1 MAKNKTKIYF
11 WLRLDNNFFKNLA
24 IKQLRRMS
32 GGDTYV
38 IIYQKMML
46 QSLENQG
53 FIYFEGVL
61 DSLAEEIAMALDENI
76 EDVQVTIAYFQS
88 KGLLQ
93 IGEENEIFLEQVPML
108 LDQETNWNRYKRQ
121 QNKRLEKF
129 QPLSNHLPTDIDI
142 DKEIELKKDI
152 NIDIKS
158 EVDTRENQ
166 SATADEKSDFNIFEY
181 YQSRIGVLDGY
192 QSQKLNDYIHIDNL
206 SPELVKRAIDRA
218 ADNSKRNFGY
228 VNSIL
233 KNWAQNGI
241 RSIVQQDEEQRKFM
255 KSKHLPKN
263 NTEDLHN
270 VVDPDFGF

>member
-38 IIYQKMML
+38 LIYQKMML

-53 FIYFEGVL
+53 YIYFEGVL
-61 DSLAEEIAMALDENI
+61 DSLAEEIAMALDENV

-121 QNKRLEKF
+121 QNKKLEKF

-142 DKEIELKKDI
+142 E
-152 NIDIKS
+152 IDIKNSKNNSNSKNQNKNAAADFS
-158 EVDTRENQ
+158 EIY
-166 SATADEKSDFNIFEY
+166 SY
-181 YQSRIGVLDGY
+181 YQQEIG
-192 QSQKLNDYIHIDNL
+192 IL
-206 SPELVKRAIDRA
+206 SPNQAEQLADYLKLDNFEPELLKRAIDKA
-218 ADNSKRNFGY
+218 SNNAKRSFGY
-228 VNSIL
+228 VNSIIR
-233 KNWAQNGI
+233 NWKQTGI
-241 RSIVQQDEEQRKFM
+241 TTLTQADEEDKKFQE
-255 KSKHLPKN
+255 SKHLPQGD
-263 NTEDLHN
+263 EDLHSI
-270 VVDPDFGF
+270 VDPNFGF

>member
-1 MAKNKTKIYF
+1 MVKNKTKIYF

-61 DSLAEEIAMALDENI
+61 DSLAEEIAMSLDENI

-121 QNKRLEKF
+121 KNKKLEKF
-129 QPLSNHLPTDIDI
+129 QPLSNHLPTDI
-142 DKEIELKKDI
+142 E
-152 NIDIKS
+152 IDIKNS
-158 EVDTRENQ
+158 KNNSKNQ
-166 SATADEKSDFNIFEY
+166 NKNNATADFSEIYSY
-181 YQSRIGVLDGY
+181 YEQEIGVLSPNQY
-192 QSQKLNDYIHIDNL
+192 EQLADYIKLDNFE
-206 SPELVKRAIDRA
+206 PELLKRAIDKA
-218 ADNSKRNFGY
+218 SNNAKRSFGY

-233 KNWAQNGI
+233 RNWKQNG
-241 RSIVQQDEEQRKFM
+241 VVTLTQAEEDDKKFQE
-255 KSKHLPKN
+255 SKHLPQNSEK
-263 NTEDLHN
+263 LHN

>member
-1 MAKNKTKIYF
+1 MAKSKTKIYF

-32 GGDTYV
+32 GGDTYI

-46 QSLENQG
+46 QALDTQG

-61 DSLAEEIAMALDENI
+61 DTLAEEIAMNLDESI

-108 LDQETNWNRYKRQ
+108 LEQETNWSRYKRQ
-121 QNKRLEKF
+121 QRNSKRLEKF
-129 QPLSNHLPTDIDI
+129 QPRSNLCPTEIEIDIKKDIDI
-142 DKEIELKKDI
+142 KLDIQSDTEL
-152 NIDIKS
+152 
-158 EVDTRENQ
+158 Q
-166 SATADEKSDFNIFEY
+166 TAADQKQNFNIYDY
-181 YQSRIGVLDGY
+181 YQNRIGLIDGFQKEKLDAY
-192 QSQKLNDYIHIDNL
+192 LQIDKLE
-206 SPELVKRAIDRA
+206 PKLVKRAIDRA

-228 VNSIL
+228 INAIL

-241 RSIVQQDEEQRKFM
+241 TTVAKQEDEQRRFVESKTKTYQ
-255 KSKHLPKN
+255 KSEQGN
-263 NTEDLHN
+263 GY
-270 VVDPDFGF
+270 DPDLGF